1 VSGKAISSTS
11 VERLGFA
18 TGLGMLAAAALI
30 ALVEPLSQ
38 LFRLIPRNY
47 NEGWN
52 AFWAEAATHG
62 NPLYVA
68 PDSPI
73 ANNYPPLS
81 FHLVGLIGRAIGD
94 NVIAGRLVSLASFVV
109 ILGAA
114 YLFLRETGSARRI
127 ALAGAVILCVTFAFF
142 GQTYVAVNDPQ
153 MLAHAFMLAGLS
165 VLFGFN
171 FSRSAVIAG
180 AVLVLLGGFTK
191 HLLIPLPIA
200 LTLWIAMYRREHL
213 LAWLACFA
221 IGLPLGFWWIS
232 SAYPPFIAE
241 LLSQRAYSA
250 HQSVSSAI
258 HALVRFLP
266 LIALGACSLRLGQ
279 RLTPR
284 VALVLMYAVLSLG
297 VGALAAGGEGVTRNA
312 YFDLL
317 IAVTLLAAF
326 GLESMLETA
335 RSRVVAVM
343 GVGVL
348 AFAVTTVPETVRDL
362 RELDALERDTRATVA
377 MIQQLGQGHAACET
391 LSLCYWARDPFTLDF
406 FNYGRKLRTGSASLD
421 VCEKALQSGAF
432 PVLQLEYGRRRSPA
446 GERLWPC
453 TPAIHQYYTEAFRS
467 RAGIL
472 LVPKE
477 RLSRS

>member
-38 LFRLIPRNY
+38 LFRLVPRNY

-52 AFWAEAATHG
+52 AFWAEAASRG
-62 NPLYVA
+62 GALYVA

-81 FHLVGLIGRAIGD
+81 FHLVGLIGRVIGD
-94 NVIAGRLVSLASFVV
+94 NVIAGRLVSLASLGV

-114 YLFLRETGSARRI
+114 YLFLHATGLARRI

-153 MLAHAFMLAGLS
+153 MLAHAFMLSGLAL
-165 VLFGFN
+165 LFAFD

-180 AVLVLLGGFTK
+180 AVLILLGGFTK

-200 LTLWIAMYRREHL
+200 LTLWIAMYRRERL
-213 LAWLACFA
+213 VTWLACFA
-221 IGLPLGFWWIS
+221 IGLPLGFWLIS
-232 SAYPPFIAE
+232 SAYPAFVAE
-241 LLSQRAYSA
+241 LLSQRAYSL
-250 HQSVSSAI
+250 HHSVSSTI

-266 LIALGACSLRLGQ
+266 LIAIGAFSLRRGQ
-279 RLTPR
+279 RVTPR
-284 VALVLMYAVLSLG
+284 VALLLMYAVLSVG

-317 IAVTLLAAF
+317 IALTLFAAC
-326 GLESMLETA
+326 GLESMLDRGRA
-335 RSRVVAVM
+335 RVVAAL

-348 AFAVTTVPETVRDL
+348 AFAVTTVPQTVRDL
-362 RELDALERDTRATVA
+362 RELDALEQDTRTTVA
-377 MIQQLGQGHAACET
+377 MIQRLGQGHAACET

-421 VCEKALQSGAF
+421 VCEKALQSGEF
-432 PVLQLEYGRRRSPA
+432 PVLQLEYGRRSSPV

-477 RLSRS
+477 RLARS

>member
-1 VSGKAISSTS
+1 
-11 VERLGFA
+11 
-18 TGLGMLAAAALI
+18 MLAGAALI

-38 LFRLIPRNY
+38 LFRLVPRNY

-52 AFWAEAATHG
+52 AFWAEAATRG
-62 NPLYVA
+62 SALYVA

-114 YLFLRETGSARRI
+114 YLFLRATGSARRI

-153 MLAHAFMLAGLS
+153 MLAHAFMLSGLV
-165 VLFGFN
+165 VLFAFD
-171 FSRSAVIAG
+171 FSRNAVIAG
-180 AVLVLLGGFTK
+180 AVLLLLGGFTK

-200 LTLWIAMYRREHL
+200 LTLWIAMYRRERL
-213 LAWLACFA
+213 VTWLTCFA
-221 IGLPLGFWWIS
+221 IGLPLGFWLIS
-232 SAYPPFIAE
+232 NAYPAFVTE
-241 LLSQRAYSA
+241 LLSQRAYSF
-250 HQSVSSAI
+250 HHSVSSTV

-266 LIALGACSLRLGQ
+266 LIAIGAIPLVRE
-279 RLTPR
+279 RRVTPR
-284 VALVLMYAVLSLG
+284 VALVLMYVVLSIG

-317 IAVTLLAAF
+317 IALTLFAAC
-326 GLESMLETA
+326 GLESMLERGRA
-335 RSRVVAVM
+335 RVIAAL

-348 AFAVTTVPETVRDL
+348 AFAVTTVPQTLRDL
-362 RELDALERDTRATVA
+362 RELDALEQDTRATVA

-432 PVLQLEYGRRRSPA
+432 PVLQLEYGRRRSPV

-453 TPAIHQYYTEAFRS
+453 TPAIQRYYTEAFRS

-477 RLSRS
+477 RLARS